1 LEAGMGNIKTAISID
16 SETYAQVEKLT
27 KRLHISRSQFFTEAA
42 RTMVG
47 KDRNLDLLKRINTAY
62 ENDNDEVI
70 QKKHQKRYA
79 HKKVVEKW

>member
-1 LEAGMGNIKTAISID
+1 MGTIKTAISID

-27 KRLHISRSQFFTEAA
+27 KRLHISRSRFFTEAA

-47 KDRNLDLLKRINTAY
+47 KDRNLDLLKRINDAY
-62 ENDNDEVI
+62 KNDKDDDEVI

-79 HKKVVEKW
+79 HKNVVEKW